1 MSTPHT
7 PAPEMPVSA
16 APAKSNQP
24 LHAEDLRVG
33 QRWRSGWREV
43 TAEDVGCFA
52 ELTGDHDPLH
62 DDQGAAAEGSPESP
76 FGQPVVHGLLGL
88 SVMAGLSGTHPRT
101 STLALVRLGDWSFEH
116 PIFFGDRVRVETEVL
131 AVEPHGRRAAR
142 VTWHRRLLNEQG
154 RIVQQGQ
161 LVTLVAR
168 RHPLRRQTVIAP
180 KETAVMAAGEA
191 ILVPHRPAK

>member
-7 PAPEMPVSA
+7 PAPEMPLPAV
-16 APAKSNQP
+16 PAKSNQP

-62 DDQGAAAEGSPESP
+62 DDHGTAAEGSPESP

-161 LVTLVAR
+161 LETLVAR
-168 RHPLRRQTVIAP
+168 RHPLRRPAVLAP
-180 KETAVMAAGEA
+180 DETAVMAPKDSV
-191 ILVPHRPAK
+191 LVAHRPAK